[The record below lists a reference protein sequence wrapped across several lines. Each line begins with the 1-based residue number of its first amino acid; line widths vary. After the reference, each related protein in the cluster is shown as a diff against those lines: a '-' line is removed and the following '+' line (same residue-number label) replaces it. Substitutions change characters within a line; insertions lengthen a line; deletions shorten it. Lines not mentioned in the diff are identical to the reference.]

1 MREWIYWSMTAR
13 FYNSVWHVGTS
24 SPLGANYFW
33 GNSTYG
39 LRPVITIDKSEI

>member
-13 FYNSVWHVGTS
+13 FYNSVLQVDTNGS
-24 SPLGANYFW
+24 LGANHFW
-33 GNSTYG
+33 GNDTYG